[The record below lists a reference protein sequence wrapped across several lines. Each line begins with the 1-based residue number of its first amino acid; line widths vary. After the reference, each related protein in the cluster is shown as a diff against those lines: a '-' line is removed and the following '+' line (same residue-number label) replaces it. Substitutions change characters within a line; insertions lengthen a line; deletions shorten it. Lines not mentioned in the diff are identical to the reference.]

1 MAGCKLTGSLD
12 NKACEYAI
20 AGARAVYLANF
31 HLPVYGSAAV
41 DNAIAYRYDAD
52 GYISSILLPAGESFY
67 EIKGGNNTVSF
78 TDALLAGGN
87 GGKYRQH
94 TVNAVLN
101 QYDMDVLNE
110 GDALS
115 LGRFIAVVI
124 DNAGRTVVLGRTGGL
139 SAPAGGFDYNSGA
152 AEADAS
158 GWTVMLQGT
167 SKEIGPLLKD
177 VSVITPIHKGSVIPY
192 DYELIG
198 SL

>member
-1 MAGCKLTGSLD
+1 MAGCKLTKSLD

-31 HLPVYGSAAV
+31 YTPVEGDAAV
-41 DNAIAYRYDAD
+41 DNAIAYQYDAD
-52 GYISSILLPAGESFY
+52 GYISSIHLPTGEFFY
-67 EIKGGNNTVSF
+67 EVTGENNTISF

-101 QYDMDVLNE
+101 QYDIDVLNE

-124 DNAGRTVVLGRTGGL
+124 DNAGRIIVLGRTGGL

-152 AEADAS
+152 AEADAT
-158 GWTVMLQGT
+158 GWTVILQGT
-167 SKEIGPLLKD
+167 SKEIGQLVLNPT
-177 VSVITPIHKGSVIPY
+177 VITPIYQETVTP
-192 DYELIG
+192 
-198 SL
+198 